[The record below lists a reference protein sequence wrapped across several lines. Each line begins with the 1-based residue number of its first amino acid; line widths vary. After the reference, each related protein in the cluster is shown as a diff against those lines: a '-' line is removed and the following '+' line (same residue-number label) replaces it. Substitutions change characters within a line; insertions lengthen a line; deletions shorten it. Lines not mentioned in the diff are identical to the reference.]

1 MQTGR
6 TYQQDFI
13 NMSSRIISIF
23 LACAFLAS
31 CANKVAP
38 EGGPKDTAPPKL
50 IASKPENFSHS
61 FSGNEITLL
70 FDEYIQ
76 LINGDKQII
85 LSPLPDEKPEISVRN
100 KSISVK
106 FKKPLQENTTYT
118 LSFGNAIADVHE
130 SNSVNNFRFVFSTGN
145 FLDSL
150 SVSGNI
156 SDAYTLK
163 PAGDVTVMLYSADD
177 DSLPFYS
184 RPDYITRTD
193 AAGNF
198 TFENLK
204 AASFK
209 LFALKDKNSNYL
221 YDHPDELIAWAD
233 EPVRAGDS
241 VSHALKLLRETPQQ
255 LKLLNV
261 IVTEPVKAILIF
273 NKPADIKLKDMS
285 GVPSWHSLSFSHAAD
300 SVTVWLTDTLKDS
313 LRVFVLQNN
322 KLLDSVLIS
331 MRKPGSLKQRASV
344 LQPLSVSAG
353 SLIPEEKLVLHVSH
367 PVAEVNNLQVKMICD
382 TAETLLLSL
391 RIKNPLTLES
401 DFRLMSGRQCEVKL
415 LPGSIKDIYGRT
427 NDTLSIPLKTLSEKE
442 TGTLYLKLKN
452 ESPYPLIFSLVNE
465 NEQTIRD
472 TVVSGDAPYVA
483 FRFLPPGVFKMKV
496 TEDSNQNGRWD
507 TGNYLK
513 KQKPERV
520 SYFNEPVIIRA
531 NWEVEHFW
539 KPEFK

>member
-1 MQTGR
+1 
-6 TYQQDFI
+6 
-13 NMSSRIISIF
+13 
-23 LACAFLAS
+23 
-31 CANKVAP
+31 
-38 EGGPKDTAPPKL
+38 
-50 IASKPENFSHS
+50 
-61 FSGNEITLL
+61 
-70 FDEYIQ
+70 
-76 LINGDKQII
+76 
-85 LSPLPDEKPEISVRN
+85 
-100 KSISVK
+100 
-106 FKKPLQENTTYT
+106 
-118 LSFGNAIADVHE
+118 
-130 SNSVNNFRFVFSTGN
+130 
-145 FLDSL
+145 
-150 SVSGNI
+150 
-156 SDAYTLK
+156 
-163 PAGDVTVMLYSADD
+163 
-177 DSLPFYS
+177 
-184 RPDYITRTD
+184 
-193 AAGNF
+193 
-198 TFENLK
+198 
-204 AASFK
+204 
-209 LFALKDKNSNYL
+209 
-221 YDHPDELIAWAD
+221 
-233 EPVRAGDS
+233 
-241 VSHALKLLRETPQQ
+241 
-255 LKLLNV
+255 
-261 IVTEPVKAILIF
+261 
-273 NKPADIKLKDMS
+273 
-285 GVPSWHSLSFSHAAD
+285 
-300 SVTVWLTDTLKDS
+300 
-313 LRVFVLQNN
+313 
-322 KLLDSVLIS
+322 
-331 MRKPGSLKQRASV
+331 V